1 MTYLGIDRRR
11 FTQLLEWGTDDD
23 ELRRFFAETRLQ
35 LVQKGAKVQNPPHGK
50 PARVRMLAQGMPE
63 ATDRVVQKWFSEHL
77 KMLDPKPVDKLLED
91 LRLYEEAGE
100 NPPEDEAKRLARSC
114 LVHLFSSAPSAELM
128 SFLRPARAE
137 AAAEPPEVT
146 EAPNPTANVQS
157 SDALT
162 EALSRAIVALAEGRD
177 PDEFLSP
184 LPLPTAAF
192 VAGVQAVRSDRYD
205 DAQIAMEVLDPQQAA
220 LLSEYIA
227 RRTSARSSGAASGL
241 QMLDFVRPDDA
252 FSFNF
257 DRDEVLAVCTR
268 DFPETTVFLHPS
280 AIRAADGSWVDLS
293 SDAHRKALFHTSG
306 DLIAFPGGRDTPRQP
321 KRAEIGIWRV
331 AENKGSNSG
340 HRTNFHIA
348 SEKTLVYEVRDVP
361 FDSSN
366 HDAVREYIK
375 HAFGE
380 RGTVATPLLFLLRD
394 QLIVGYPTGRD
405 LTRDEGF
412 DAGLPCWRT
421 LSAFRFEGRA
431 FVPGPLP
438 PSELYECEA
447 LASSLRKLFA
457 GAYWDTDKPTRA
469 LIKKLQDLIASGK
482 PKLSSERAARLRA
495 ELDTIDAHEGAMSA
509 LVDEVMRD
517 PRIDAQVDQLVGVK
531 VEALVAQKEQ
541 LHKSVQQLEQK
552 QAELLEQRRQAAKEQ
567 KAVAPAIAKAIRGA
581 FDKARADAL
590 GTLGEVA
597 VFKTLMDEL
606 IERSPPRSVVETA
619 SPQLRPADSRDGVS
633 IVRSSIARGRPMT
646 ETLRALGVTPKAAR
660 AIEAVGAMARECGL
674 MLVVDGIAAR
684 VAAEAWLS
692 EGEMPGTVLECGF
705 GETGDRAVRDALAD
719 APVAIA
725 ILDANLSPFDV
736 YARPLIDAVLRR
748 VAGIHDRSFETRVL
762 ISMANGTAAL
772 PLPEVAESL
781 SLRVYLDHIPVFLQE
796 GEVVAW
802 FEEIED
808 AEEPVEWFAKLWK
821 PARTKVLN
829 FLRSLPV
836 DEVALILS
844 ALDVAQSG
852 MLTAR
857 DQQSQS

>member
-11 FTQLLEWGTDDD
+11 FAQLLEWGADDD

-50 PARVRMLAQGMPE
+50 PARVRMLAQGMPD

-114 LVHLFSSAPSAELM
+114 LVHLFSGTPPADLM
-128 SFLRPARAE
+128 SFLRPVQTG
-137 AAAEPPEVT
+137 AAAEPPEVK
-146 EAPNPTANVQS
+146 EAPSSTANGQS
-157 SDALT
+157 SDALS
-162 EALSRAIVALAEGRD
+162 EALGRTIVALAEGRD
-177 PDEFLSP
+177 PDEFLSS
-184 LPLPTAAF
+184 LPPPTAAF

-205 DAQIAMEVLDPQQAA
+205 DAQIAMEALDHQQAA
-220 LLSEYIA
+220 QALLYEYLA
-227 RRTSARSSGAASGL
+227 RRTSARSNGMASGL
-241 QMLDFVRPDDA
+241 LILNFARPDET
-252 FSFNF
+252 FSFDF

-268 DFPETTVFLHPS
+268 DFPENTVFLHPF
-280 AIRAADGSWVDLS
+280 ATRTADGAWLDLS
-293 SDAHRKALFHTSG
+293 NDAYRKDLFQSSG

-321 KRAEIGIWRV
+321 KRGEIGIWRV
-331 AENKGSNSG
+331 AENKGSNTG

-348 SEKTLVYEVRDVP
+348 SDKTLVYEVRDVP
-361 FDSSN
+361 FDSAN

-380 RGTVATPLLFLLRD
+380 RGTAVTPLLFLLRD
-394 QLIVGYPTGRD
+394 QLIVGCPPGKD

-412 DAGLPCWRT
+412 DAGLLCWHT

-457 GAYWDTDKPTRA
+457 GDYWDTDKPTKA
-469 LIKKLQDLIASGK
+469 LTRKLQELIASGK
-482 PKLSSERAARLRA
+482 AKLSSERAARLRA
-495 ELDTIDAHEGAMSA
+495 ELTTIDEHEGAMSA
-509 LVDEVMRD
+509 LLDEVMRA
-517 PRIDAQVDQLVGVK
+517 PRISTQVDKLMQVK
-531 VEALVAQKEQ
+531 VDELVAQKEQ
-541 LHKSVQQLEQK
+541 LRKSVRQLEEK
-552 QAELLEQRRQAAKEQ
+552 QTELLERRRQAEREQ

-597 VFKTLMDEL
+597 VFKTLIDEL
-606 IERSPPRSVVETA
+606 IERQAPPQAVGTT
-619 SPQLRPADSRDGVS
+619 SPQPRPADSRDGAS
-633 IVRSSIARGRPMT
+633 IVRSSIAGGRPMT

-660 AIEAVGAMARECGL
+660 AIEAAGTMAHACGL
-674 MLVVDGIAAR
+674 MLIVDGLAAR

-692 EGEMPGTVLECGF
+692 EGEKSGTVLECGF
-705 GETGDRAVRDALAD
+705 GETDDRAVRAALGN
-719 APVAIA
+719 APVALA

-736 YARPLIDAVLRR
+736 YARPLIDAMLRR
-748 VAGIHDRSFETRVL
+748 LAGIHDQSFETRVL
-762 ISMANGTAAL
+762 MSMADGTAAL
-772 PLPEVAESL
+772 PLPAVAEAL
-781 SLRVYLDHIPVFLQE
+781 SLRVYLDRIPVFVQE
-796 GEVVAW
+796 SEAAAW
-802 FEEIED
+802 FEEIEE

-829 FLRSLPV
+829 YLRALPV
-836 DEVALILS
+836 EEAAIILA
-844 ALDVAQSG
+844 ALDVAPSAKQP
-852 MLTAR
+852 
-857 DQQSQS
+857 

>member
-1 MTYLGIDRRR
+1 MTYRGIDRRR
-11 FTQLLEWGTDDD
+11 FAQLLEWGADDD

-35 LVQKGAKVQNPPHGK
+35 LVQKGARVQNPPHGK
-50 PARVRMLAQGMPE
+50 PARIRMLAQGMPE
-63 ATDRVVQKWFSEHL
+63 ATDPVVQKWFSEHL

-100 NPPEDEAKRLARSC
+100 SPPEDEAKRLARSC
-114 LVHLFSSAPSAELM
+114 LVHLFSSAPPAELM
-128 SFLRPARAE
+128 SFLRPAQAE
-137 AAAEPPEVT
+137 TAAEPPEVK
-146 EAPNPTANVQS
+146 EAPNPTAKVQS
-157 SDALT
+157 SDALS
-162 EALSRAIVALAEGRD
+162 EALGRAIVALIEGRD
-177 PDEFLSP
+177 PDEFLSA
-184 LPLPTAAF
+184 LPPATAAF
-192 VAGVQAVRSDRYD
+192 VAGVQAVRSDRND
-205 DAQIAMEVLDPQQAA
+205 DAQIAMEALDHQPQARTLLAEYAA
-220 LLSEYIA
+220 RKA
-227 RRTSARSSGAASGL
+227 SARSIGATSGL
-241 QMLDFVRPDDA
+241 QMLNFARPEDA

-280 AIRAADGSWVDLS
+280 AIRAADGSWFDLS
-293 SDAHRKALFHTSG
+293 SDAYRKALFHSSG

-321 KRAEIGIWRV
+321 KRGEIGIWRV
-331 AENKGSNSG
+331 AENKGSNTG

-394 QLIVGYPTGRD
+394 QLIVGCPAGKD

-412 DAGLPCWRT
+412 DAGLPCWHT
-421 LSAFRFEGRA
+421 LSAFRFEGRV

-457 GAYWDTDKPTRA
+457 GDYWDTDKPTRA
-469 LIKKLQDLIASGK
+469 LTKKLQDLIASGK

-495 ELDTIDAHEGAMSA
+495 ELDAIDAHEGAMST

-517 PRIDAQVDQLVGVK
+517 PRIGSQVDRLVREK
-531 VEALVAQKEQ
+531 VDALVAQKEQ
-541 LHKSVQQLEQK
+541 LRKSVQQLEQK
-552 QAELLEQRRQAAKEQ
+552 QAELFEQRRKAEKEQ

-606 IERSPPRSVVETA
+606 IERSPPRLAVETT
-619 SPQLRPADSRDGVS
+619 SPQSGPPDSRYGAS
-633 IVRSSIARGRPMT
+633 IVRSSIAGGRPMA

-660 AIEAVGAMARECGL
+660 AIEAVGTMARECGL
-674 MLVVDGIAAR
+674 MLIVDGLAAR

-692 EGEMPGTVLECGF
+692 EGEKAGAVLECGF
-705 GETGDRAVRDALAD
+705 GETDDRAVRAALGDAPAALA
-719 APVAIA
+719 V
-725 ILDANLSPFDV
+725 LDANLSPFDV
-736 YARPLIDAVLRR
+736 YARPLVDAVLRR
-748 VAGIHDRSFETRVL
+748 LAGFDDPSFETRVL
-762 ISMANGTAAL
+762 MSMANGTAAL
-772 PLPEVAESL
+772 PLPAVAESL
-781 SLRVYLDHIPVFLQE
+781 SLRVYLDRIPVFLQDSE
-796 GEVVAW
+796 AVAW

-808 AEEPVEWFAKLWK
+808 TEELVEWFAKLWK

-829 FLRSLPV
+829 YLRALPV
-836 DEVALILS
+836 EEAAIIMA
-844 ALDVAQSG
+844 ALDVTRS
-852 MLTAR
+852 AR
-857 DQQSQS
+857 VP

>member
-1 MTYLGIDRRR
+1 MTYRGIDRRR
-11 FTQLLEWGTDDD
+11 FAQLLEWGADDD

-50 PARVRMLAQGMPE
+50 PARVRMLVQGMPE

-114 LVHLFSSAPSAELM
+114 LVHLFSSAPPAELM
-128 SFLRPARAE
+128 SFLRPAQAE
-137 AAAEPPEVT
+137 AAAEPPEVK
-146 EAPNPTANVQS
+146 EAPNPTANAQS
-157 SDALT
+157 SDALS
-162 EALSRAIVALAEGRD
+162 EALGRAIVALVEGRD
-177 PDEFLSP
+177 PDEFLSA
-184 LPLPTAAF
+184 LPPATAAF
-192 VAGVQAVRSDRYD
+192 VAGVQAVRSDRND
-205 DAQIAMEVLDPQQAA
+205 DAQIALEALAHQPQARA
-220 LLSEYIA
+220 LLAEYAA
-227 RRTSARSSGAASGL
+227 RRASTRSIGAVIGL
-241 QMLDFVRPDDA
+241 QILNFARPDDA
-252 FSFNF
+252 FTFDF

-280 AIRAADGSWVDLS
+280 AIRAADGSWLDLS
-293 SDAHRKALFHTSG
+293 DNTYREQLFYSSG
-306 DLIAFPGGRDTPRQP
+306 DLIAFPAGRDTPRQP
-321 KRAEIGIWRV
+321 KRGEIGIWRV
-331 AENKGSNSG
+331 AENKGSNTG

-366 HDAVREYIK
+366 RDAVREYIK

-380 RGTVATPLLFLLRD
+380 RGTIATPLLFLLRD
-394 QLIVGYPTGRD
+394 QLIVGCPTGKD

-412 DAGLPCWRT
+412 DAGLPCWHT
-421 LSAFRFEGRA
+421 LSAFRFEGRV

-457 GAYWDTDKPTRA
+457 CEYWDTDKPTRA
-469 LIKKLQDLIASGK
+469 LIRKLQDLIASGK
-482 PKLSSERAARLRA
+482 PRLSSERAARLRA

-517 PRIDAQVDQLVGVK
+517 PRICAQVDKLVQVK
-531 VEALVAQKEQ
+531 VDALVEQKEQ
-541 LHKSVQQLEQK
+541 LRKSVQQLEQK
-552 QAELLEQRRQAAKEQ
+552 RAELLEQRRQAQKEQ

-606 IERSPPRSVVETA
+606 IERSPPRWVVETS
-619 SPQLRPADSRDGVS
+619 SPQLRPTDSRDRVS
-633 IVRSSIARGRPMT
+633 TVRSSISGGRPVA

-660 AIEAVGAMARECGL
+660 AIEAIGTMARECGL
-674 MLVVDGIAAR
+674 MLIFEGLAAR

-692 EGEMPGTVLECGF
+692 EGGTAGAVLECGF
-705 GETGDRAVRDALAD
+705 GETDDRAVRAALGD
-719 APVAIA
+719 APVALA

-736 YARPLIDAVLRR
+736 YARPLVDAVLRR
-748 VAGIHDRSFETRVL
+748 LAGIYEHSFGTRIVM
-762 ISMANGTAAL
+762 SMADGTAAL
-772 PLPEVAESL
+772 PLPAVAESL
-781 SLRVYLDHIPVFLQE
+781 SLRVYLDRIPVFLQE

-802 FEEIED
+802 FEDIED
-808 AEEPVEWFAKLWK
+808 TEEPVEWFAKLWK

-829 FLRSLPV
+829 YLRALPV
-836 DEVALILS
+836 EEAAIILA
-844 ALDVAQSG
+844 ALDI
-852 MLTAR
+852 AR
-857 DQQSQS
+857 SAKGT